1 MNLSIN
7 SRKAE
12 FGLFI
17 LDRLILKK
25 MKYIYIYKE
34 RDRVES
40 NMFNYWFQVTLLTKG
55 TSSLWAS
62 FYIHC
67 RYNSKTVFFADSV
80 LPYPSLKKSNRNILS
95 HMAAGWNVLR
105 YFSAYY
111 VRTLSSQYGDKVGN

>member
-55 TSSLWAS
+55 TSSL
-62 FYIHC
+62 
-67 RYNSKTVFFADSV
+67 
-80 LPYPSLKKSNRNILS
+80 
-95 HMAAGWNVLR
+95 
-105 YFSAYY
+105 
-111 VRTLSSQYGDKVGN
+111 